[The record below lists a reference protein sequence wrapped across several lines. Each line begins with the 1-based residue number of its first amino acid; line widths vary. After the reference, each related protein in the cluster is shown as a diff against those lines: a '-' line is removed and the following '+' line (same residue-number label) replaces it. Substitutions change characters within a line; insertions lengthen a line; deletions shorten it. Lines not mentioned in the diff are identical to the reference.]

1 VRTVRHSPQKTK
13 PKQAMKT
20 QAFEGAGNGQVTEAF
35 ARWLMK
41 QPVKVQEN
49 HMECL
54 NTNQLVELSRL
65 ICKLCPW

>member
-1 VRTVRHSPQKTK
+1 
-13 PKQAMKT
+13 MKT

-35 ARWLMK
+35 ALWLMK

-49 HMECL
+49 HMDCL
-54 NTNQLVELSRL
+54 NTSQLVELSRL